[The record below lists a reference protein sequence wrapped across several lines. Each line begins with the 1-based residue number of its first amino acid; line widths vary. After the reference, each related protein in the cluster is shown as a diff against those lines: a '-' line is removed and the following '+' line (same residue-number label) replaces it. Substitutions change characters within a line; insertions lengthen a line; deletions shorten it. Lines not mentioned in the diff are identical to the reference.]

1 MLASVSVMLPLAEF
15 QPKLGPFVVL
25 LAIGFAVGV
34 FGHITKSRTIV
45 AIGIALI
52 FLGTV
57 VLPLV
62 LFGNP
67 Y

>member
-1 MLASVSVMLPLAEF
+1 MLAVVSVLLPLAEF
-15 QPKLGPFVVL
+15 QPKLAPFVAL
-25 LAIGFAVGV
+25 LAIGFVVGV
-34 FGHITKSRTIV
+34 FGHITKSRTVIAV
-45 AIGIALI
+45 GIALI

-57 VLPLV
+57 VLPLI

>member
-1 MLASVSVMLPLAEF
+1 MLAVVFGALTLATF

-34 FGHITKSRTIV
+34 FGHITKSRTVV

-57 VLPLV
+57 VLPLL

>member
-1 MLASVSVMLPLAEF
+1 MLAVVLGVPPLADF
-15 QPKLGPFVVL
+15 QPSLAPFVVL
-25 LAIGFAVGV
+25 LAIGFAIGI
-34 FGHITKSRTIV
+34 FGHITKSRTVV

-57 VLPLV
+57 VLPLI

>member
-1 MLASVSVMLPLAEF
+1 VSGALTLATFEPG
-15 QPKLGPFVVL
+15 LGPFVVL

-34 FGHITKSRTIV
+34 AGHVTKSRTVV
-45 AIGIALI
+45 AIGIGLI